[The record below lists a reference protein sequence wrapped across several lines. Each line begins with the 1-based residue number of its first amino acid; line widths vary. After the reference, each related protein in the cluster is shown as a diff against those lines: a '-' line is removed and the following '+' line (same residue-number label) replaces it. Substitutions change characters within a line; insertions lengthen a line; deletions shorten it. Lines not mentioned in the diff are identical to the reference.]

1 MNLSRSSY
9 LTLPPFDELVA
20 LAEQNPEAFAI
31 FKRDICEE
39 MILSASQKMQ
49 KRLWA
54 QQSHID
60 RVVNSSK
67 NPCHANVK
75 LMQELST
82 QMQKFQK
89 ALISKPDTSQTSH
102 QAEVICL
109 DKYRKLR

>member
-1 MNLSRSSY
+1 MNASSSY
-9 LTLPPFDELVA
+9 LKLPPFEELVE
-20 LAEQNPEAFAI
+20 LAKQNPEAFAV

-49 KRLWA
+49 GRLWA

-75 LMQELST
+75 LMQELSS
-82 QMQKFQK
+82 QMRKFQN
-89 ALISKPDTSQTSH
+89 ALNYTPEREPEYHAD
-102 QAEVICL
+102 VIPL
-109 DKYRKLR
+109 HKYRQ